1 MICSNRGQVKSYSA
15 CLSVLQG
22 KHWPCLQS
30 LSHSSGHSLSDVPKA
45 AQGQSEDE
53 AETVSAMASLS
64 VDVEQ
69 QQASARNAMET
80 SRSAGLCNTFIK
92 RPCENQAKCASLH
105 LMYFSKTII

>member
-1 MICSNRGQVKSYSA
+1 MLTNTVQIPSDEKKHQRELT
-15 CLSVLQG
+15 LSQCASPFAPEG

-30 LSHSSGHSLSDVPKA
+30 LSHTSGPSLLDGPKG

-69 QQASARNAMET
+69 QASALNNSET
-80 SRSAGLCNTFIK
+80 SRSAALCDPFAPLL
-92 RPCENQAKCASLH
+92 RPY
-105 LMYFSKTII
+105 M